1 MAKKKTKKKIAYFLL
16 MISSFFLIFNNMGQ
30 FLTFINIPFT
40 QKTQMFTSILGII
53 IGFVWYSY
61 LEGVLK

>member
-16 MISSFFLIFNNMGQ
+16 MISLFVLIFNNMGQ

-40 QKTQMFTSILGII
+40 QKTQIFTGILGII
-53 IGFVWYSY
+53 VGFVWYSY
-61 LEGVLK
+61 LEGAIK